1 MGHFLNLTAHKVPQI
16 DYPAGKNDRDAAVEA
31 VQAAY
36 RTHINA
42 LSDRQ
47 QLCIALDV
55 QAHTAGHDDL
65 FDPLEKDRSYS
76 DEYTSD
82 ELDALVADSA
92 VSSAVVEFWK
102 QAITYVSGHSRDR
115 SELLVGDSR
124 IALYGGPT
132 WGDQPMDEF
141 AYADA
146 MSLVPGLAINPSDDD
161 QAAA

>member
-1 MGHFLNLTAHKVPQI
+1 MGHFLNLTAHKVPVI
-16 DYPAGKNDRDAAVEA
+16 DYPADKNDRDAAVDA
-31 VQAAY
+31 VRAAY

-47 QLCIALDV
+47 RLCVALDV
-55 QAHTAGHDDL
+55 QAHTAGHDGL
-65 FDPLEKDRSYS
+65 FDPLEDDRFHS

-82 ELDALVADSA
+82 ELDALMADSV
-92 VSSAVVEFWK
+92 VSCAVVEFWEA
-102 QAITYVSGHSRDR
+102 AIIYVSGFSRDR
-115 SELLVGDSR
+115 SEISVGGSR
-124 IALYGGPT
+124 VALYGGPT

-146 MSLVPGLAINPSDDD
+146 MSLVPGLAINPSDDG